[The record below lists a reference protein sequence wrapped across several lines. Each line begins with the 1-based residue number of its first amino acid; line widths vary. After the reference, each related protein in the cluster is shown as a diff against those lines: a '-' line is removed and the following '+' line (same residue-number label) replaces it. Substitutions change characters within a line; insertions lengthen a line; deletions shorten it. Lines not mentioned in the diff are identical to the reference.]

1 MSDLHIF
8 NKMLLFITVIN
19 MLEYNG
25 VKIIE
30 AKGFIVGYYLKIVE
44 AFILFL

>member
-8 NKMLLFITVIN
+8 NKMLLFIMVIN

-25 VKIIE
+25 IKIIE
-30 AKGFIVGYYLKIVE
+30 ARGFKMRLLGFMFK
-44 AFILFL
+44 